1 MNSDPILSLR
11 GIRRSLG
18 GSAVLSGLDLAVT
31 HREILGIHGPSGGGK
46 TTLARIIAG
55 IDRGF
60 EGERVLSACRPHLV
74 FQDSLQSLN
83 PRIKVRWALAEAMAQ
98 QGRLGQVLSHRRH
111 DGDRMREALT
121 EVGLSGDALGVRP
134 GNLSGGQRQRLAIA
148 RALLSEANLLVLD
161 EPVAAL
167 DPSVQA
173 RILNLLVRLHA
184 GRDLT
189 LVVIS
194 HDHGVLQYL
203 CDRRLELQG
212 GELCIPG

>member
-1 MNSDPILSLR
+1 
-11 GIRRSLG
+11 
-18 GSAVLSGLDLAVT
+18 
-31 HREILGIHGPSGGGK
+31 
-46 TTLARIIAG
+46 
-55 IDRGF
+55 
-60 EGERVLSACRPHLV
+60 
-74 FQDSLQSLN
+74 
-83 PRIKVRWALAEAMAQ
+83 
-98 QGRLGQVLSHRRH
+98 
-111 DGDRMREALT
+111 
-121 EVGLSGDALGVRP
+121 
-134 GNLSGGQRQRLAIA
+134 LAIA

-212 GELCIPG
+212 GSLCIPE